1 MAAVSQSSTTPPIT
15 TATNNRSVPF
25 ECHNNS
31 SPFLQVSWLRPRE
44 NEILTAGKYTYV
56 SDPRISAINENGST
70 DWVLEIK
77 DVGLNDSTS
86 YECQVSTDPKLSQI
100 FNLQVQGKLGAVSV
114 CAACCVCD
122 DCSRLT
128 NCLAN

>member
-1 MAAVSQSSTTPPIT
+1 MIKSQTNKTPTRQPPT
-15 TATNNRSVPF
+15 W
-25 ECHNNS
+25 
-31 SPFLQVSWLRPRE
+31 FLQVSWLRPRE

-56 SDPRISAINENGST
+56 SDPRISAMNENGST

-100 FNLQVQGKLGAVSV
+100 FSLHVQGE
-114 CAACCVCD
+114 CRCCVAVVYG
-122 DCSRLT
+122 RE
-128 NCLAN
+128 